1 MSLERISCP
10 DREAWLRSRQAQGI
24 GGSECAAIVGVSPW
38 MTAVEL
44 WRLKTGQAQAKDL
57 SDNEAVQRGVAM
69 EPAIREFFKA
79 LHPEW
84 TVEHH
89 PYDLLF
95 QSERPFIFASLDG
108 EITDDAGRRR
118 VLEIKTGTTMKWNE
132 WKDGS
137 IPENYALQCAH
148 QLLATGY
155 DIVNVIALL
164 YRQNGDME
172 LLEREIW
179 REDFEDDIAYLAEK
193 ETEFWRC
200 VQERRP
206 PRQAIRF

>member
-1 MSLERISCP
+1 MSLERIVCP
-10 DREAWLRSRQAQGI
+10 DRATWLSQRTIQGI
-24 GGSECAAIVGVSPW
+24 GGSEAAAIVGVSPW
-38 MTAVEL
+38 MTAIEL

-79 LHPEW
+79 LHPTW

-89 PYDLLF
+89 PYDILY
-95 QSERPFIFASLDG
+95 QSERPYTFATLDG
-108 EITDDAGRRR
+108 EITDDEGQKR
-118 VLEIKTGTTMKWNE
+118 VLEIKTGTTQKWNE

-137 IPENYALQCAH
+137 IPEHYAIQVAH

-155 DIVNVIALL
+155 AKANVIALL

-172 LLEREIW
+172 LLEREVW
-179 REDFEDDIAYLAEK
+179 REDFEEDIALLAEK
-193 ETEFWRC
+193 EKDFWRC

-206 PRQAIRF
+206 PRQVIRF

>member
-10 DREAWLRSRQAQGI
+10 DRETWLQARAAQGI
-24 GGSECAAIVGVSPW
+24 GGSECAAIVGASPW
-38 MTAVEL
+38 LTAIEL

-79 LHPEW
+79 LHPDW

-108 EITDDAGRRR
+108 EITDDTGRKR
-118 VLEIKTGTTMKWNE
+118 VLEVKTGTTMKWNE

-137 IPENYALQCAH
+137 IPENYALQCTH
-148 QLLATGY
+148 QLLATGFE
-155 DIVNVIALL
+155 IVNVIALL

-172 LLEREIW
+172 MLERELW
-179 REDFEDDIAYLAEK
+179 REDFEDDIAFLTEK

-206 PRQAIRF
+206 PRQTIRF